1 MVTVKMSW
9 GGLPTAWK
17 GGKEVLGVSP
27 NSVVI
32 SSGDFCSAMFVIGG
46 RIRFGRKCLGN
57 LQFAARFP
65 LFFLV

>member
-1 MVTVKMSW
+1 MVKMSW
-9 GGLPTAWK
+9 GGLPTARM

-32 SSGDFCSAMFVIGG
+32 SHGDLCSAMFVIGG
-46 RIRFGRKCLGN
+46 RLHFGRKGLGN
-57 LQFAARFP
+57 LQFVARFP